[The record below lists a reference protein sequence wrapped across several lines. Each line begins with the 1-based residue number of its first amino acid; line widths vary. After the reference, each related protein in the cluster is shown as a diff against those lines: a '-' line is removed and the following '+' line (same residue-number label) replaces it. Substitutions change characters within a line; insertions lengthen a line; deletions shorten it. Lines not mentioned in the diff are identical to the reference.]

1 MAEEQ
6 TINMHYVCTRGD
18 AVELVRNAEQF
29 WIGDCECRSEKNDCK
44 RSRVDVCL
52 MFRAPTSPDSTFRQ
66 KTRADAEAI
75 LKEAEQKHL
84 VCRPFRDDS
93 RTKTEGSCFCCD
105 CCCGYFREDEY
116 SCDKGRHI
124 EKTDTEL
131 CTDCGECVEVCYFK
145 ARTMEG
151 DRLKVERDNCFGCGL
166 CLDVCPVEC
175 IEMEER

>member
-6 TINMHYVCTRGD
+6 TINMHYVCTRED
-18 AVELVRNAEQF
+18 AAELVRDAEEF
-29 WIGDCECRSEKNDCK
+29 WIGDCGCRSEMDGCT

-52 MFRAPTSPDSTFRQ
+52 MFRPPTSPDSTFRR

-75 LKEAEQKHL
+75 LKEAGEKHL

-105 CCCGYFREDEY
+105 CCCGYFRGE
-116 SCDKGRHI
+116 SGCDKGRHI
-124 EKTDTEL
+124 EKTDREL
-131 CTDCGECVEVCYFK
+131 CTDCGECVAVCYFK

-151 DRLKVERDNCFGCGL
+151 DNLRVERDNCHGCGL